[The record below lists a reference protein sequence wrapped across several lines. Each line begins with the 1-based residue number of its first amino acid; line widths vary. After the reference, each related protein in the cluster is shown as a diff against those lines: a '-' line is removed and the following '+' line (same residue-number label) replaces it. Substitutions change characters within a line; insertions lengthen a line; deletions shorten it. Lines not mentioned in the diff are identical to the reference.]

1 MRMFWLSALC
11 AVLFIIVLVLTIKMA
26 LMHRALNEICR
37 ELETKLGTDT
47 NTLISVSSGD
57 RYIRR
62 HAAQLNVQLR
72 RLRKER
78 IELQNGSTEL
88 KAGMTSISHDLRTP
102 LTAILGYLDLLENQD
117 KSEAVARYLSHIQNR
132 AEAMR
137 LLTEELFQYSVLTT
151 QPDRAAAEPVAL
163 GSALEESIA
172 DFYTAFKERG
182 ITPRILMPEEPVIRT
197 LDKAA
202 LMRVFGNVLG
212 NALKY
217 SGGDLDISLSPAGEI
232 AFSNIAPGLDEVQT
246 GQLFNRFYTVKTAK
260 NATGLG
266 LAISRALVERMS
278 GTIEARYNGGR
289 LSILIVFL

>member
-163 GSALEESIA
+163 GSALEESISA
-172 DFYTAFKERG
+172 YPNTA
-182 ITPRILMPEEPVIRT
+182 VIW
-197 LDKAA
+197 
-202 LMRVFGNVLG
+202 
-212 NALKY
+212 
-217 SGGDLDISLSPAGEI
+217 
-232 AFSNIAPGLDEVQT
+232 
-246 GQLFNRFYTVKTAK
+246 
-260 NATGLG
+260 
-266 LAISRALVERMS
+266 
-278 GTIEARYNGGR
+278 
-289 LSILIVFL
+289 